1 MGLSLVLDDLR
12 SVLAGLR
19 PTDFGPMI
27 FGLLWVVILIVGL
40 KGVDR
45 RDEVTEFTYLAV
57 MVALGATF
65 MLGLPLASESSH
77 SPLGIFLVVSALYA
91 LSSLRWILFKNKL
104 QSAQASKQSSA
115 GAAKTKK

>member
-1 MGLSLVLDDLR
+1 MGLSVVLADLR

-19 PTDFGPMI
+19 PGDFGPMI
-27 FGLLWVVILIVGL
+27 FGLLWLVILFVGL

-45 RDEVTEFTYLAV
+45 RDEVTEFTYPAV
-57 MVALGATF
+57 MVALGTTF
-65 MLGLPLASESSH
+65 MLGLPLASNSSH
-77 SPLGIFLVVSALYA
+77 SPLGIFLFVSALYA